1 MAARESASGPRSTR
15 YPVTESSE
23 GSSQSSVTCPS
34 GVTAVPIRD
43 GAAGAPDFFLCV
55 RRAGYHPGSDLRPR
69 PAPVSVVLVVG
80 RVAGAD
86 ADLVLGVAVQA
97 FEGMRGCGR
106 VGVAVLLGVRRVVV
120 IAPGPV
126 HPVIGG
132 RVMRRLGRLPGDDQP
147 AGVVVGGGRAAYGAV
162 LGLLGRLV
170 AVGSGA
176 GSAVGSG
183 VGSAATVRLA
193 SCQGPLHGE
202 FACSPW
208 L

>member
-1 MAARESASGPRSTR
+1 M
-15 YPVTESSE
+15 
-23 GSSQSSVTCPS
+23 
-34 GVTAVPIRD
+34 
-43 GAAGAPDFFLCV
+43 
-55 RRAGYHPGSDLRPR
+55 
-69 PAPVSVVLVVG
+69 SVVLVVG
-80 RVAGAD
+80 RVACPD
-86 ADLVLGVAVQA
+86 ADFVFGVAVQA

-132 RVMRRLGRLPGDDQP
+132 RVMRRLWRLPGDDQP
-147 AGVVVGGGRAAYGAV
+147 AGVVVGGGRAAYGAGSSGSSV
-162 LGLLGRLV
+162 GS

-193 SCQGPLHGE
+193 SCQGPLQGLS
-202 FACSPW
+202 ACSPW